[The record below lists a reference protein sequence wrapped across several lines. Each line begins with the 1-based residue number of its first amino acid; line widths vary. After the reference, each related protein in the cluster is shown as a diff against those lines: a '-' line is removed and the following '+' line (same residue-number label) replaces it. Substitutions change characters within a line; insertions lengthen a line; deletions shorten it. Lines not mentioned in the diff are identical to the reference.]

1 MERRERDRLFRLG
14 IALQAL
20 ASALTGAGIAIE
32 IVLRADIGYI
42 LITAGS
48 FVFAIATKLMNI

>member
-1 MERRERDRLFRLG
+1 MERRHERLFRLG

-32 IVLRADIGYI
+32 IVYGADIGFL
-42 LITAGS
+42 LITLGS
-48 FVFAIATKLMNI
+48 FVFAVATKLMKI